1 MRRAQHPALT
11 IDCVQHTPA
20 ERPCDTA
27 GDDDSARVAPME
39 APLII
44 TVGITGSRIGK
55 QQTPHIPITPDEIV
69 RSGIEAWK
77 AGAGVVH
84 VHVRDA
90 TTGLGAQDVAVFRE
104 VVDRLRAE
112 TDAILCLTTSGI
124 PGRNLSIEER
134 LAPLALRPEMAS
146 FDAGSINTEAGVFV
160 NDSDFLDAAVAA
172 AREHGVKL
180 ELECF
185 DTGMIV
191 TALRYHERGLIPA
204 PPHFQFLFG
213 SKFGMPATA
222 RALANAVDMIPGVAT
237 WSVIGIGRAQLQMAM
252 MAMPMG
258 GHVRVGLEDNIYYRR
273 GELATGNAQL
283 VDRVV
288 RLAGE
293 LGRPVATPAEARRLL
308 GLG

>member
-1 MRRAQHPALT
+1 MAA
-11 IDCVQHTPA
+11 
-20 ERPCDTA
+20 DT
-27 GDDDSARVAPME
+27 
-39 APLII
+39 PLII
-44 TVGITGSRIGK
+44 TVGLTGSRISK
-55 QQTPHIPITPDEIV
+55 QQTPHIPITPDEIA

-77 AGAGVVH
+77 AGAAVVH

-90 TTGLGAQDVAVFRE
+90 ATGLGTQDVTVFKE
-104 VVDRLRAE
+104 VVDRMRAE

-124 PGRNLSIEER
+124 PGRNFSTEER

-146 FDAGSINTEAGVFV
+146 FDAGSINTEAGVFL
-160 NDSDFLDAAVAA
+160 NDSDFLDAATGAA
-172 AREHGVKL
+172 LEYGVKL

-191 TALRYHERGLIPA
+191 TALRYHEQGLIPA
-204 PPHFQFLFG
+204 PLHFQFLFG

-222 RALANAVDMIPGVAT
+222 RALSNAVDMLPGDAT
-237 WSVIGIGRAQLQMAM
+237 WSVIGIGPAQLQMAM
-252 MAMPMG
+252 MAMPIG

-273 GELATGNAQL
+273 GEPATSNTQL
-283 VDRVV
+283 VERVV
-288 RLAGE
+288 RLAVE